1 MRQVRRVVALGVG
14 VLATGAL
21 LAGGVS
27 AQESSM
33 PRMAWGAPELSGV
46 WDFRTITPLERPVAL
61 QGKQVLTAEEAATF
75 TQQAIAGRNADR
87 RDGGARRDVERAYN
101 DFWWDWGDDLT
112 ADRRTSL
119 IVDPP
124 DGRIPA
130 LTAAAEARRLAR
142 RERGLRPVRARVLIG
157 SPAHGPEDLGLSER
171 CMLGFNSGPPM
182 LPSAYNNNVQVM
194 QTPDHVVLVNEM
206 IHEVR
211 VVPLDGRPPLGDT
224 VRQWMGDSRGH
235 WEGDTLVVTSRNYTS
250 KTGSFY
256 TLIQTYGAGD
266 TLELVERFTRT
277 DADTLVYEFT
287 VDDAATFVAP
297 FTAVIPMQRSDNS
310 LFEYA
315 CHEGNYGMTNLLQGA
330 RAHQRETR

>member
-1 MRQVRRVVALGVG
+1 
-14 VLATGAL
+14 
-21 LAGGVS
+21 
-27 AQESSM
+27 
-33 PRMAWGAPELSGV
+33 
-46 WDFRTITPLERPVAL
+46 
-61 QGKQVLTAEEAATF
+61 
-75 TQQAIAGRNADR
+75 
-87 RDGGARRDVERAYN
+87 
-101 DFWWDWGDDLT
+101 
-112 ADRRTSL
+112 
-119 IVDPP
+119 
-124 DGRIPA
+124 
-130 LTAAAEARRLAR
+130 
-142 RERGLRPVRARVLIG
+142 
-157 SPAHGPEDLGLSER
+157 
-171 CMLGFNSGPPM
+171 
-182 LPSAYNNNVQVM
+182 M

-211 VVPLDGRPPLGDT
+211 VVPLDGRPPLRDT